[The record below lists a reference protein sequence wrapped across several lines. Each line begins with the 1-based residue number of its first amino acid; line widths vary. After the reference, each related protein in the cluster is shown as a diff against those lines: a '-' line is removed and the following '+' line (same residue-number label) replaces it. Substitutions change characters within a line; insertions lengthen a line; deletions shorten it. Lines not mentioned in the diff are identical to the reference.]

1 MFSCVIHEQIYYG
14 YVDLFLFW
22 HDKESNFIWLIT
34 FFCNMFPFC
43 KSYHIVPSKQLCFML
58 LPGLGVGAGG
68 GVNGGEIGNAAGAS
82 RFWCP

>member
-1 MFSCVIHEQIYYG
+1 MCNYEQIYYG
-14 YVDLFLFW
+14 YVDLF
-22 HDKESNFIWLIT
+22 FIFAWQSQISYELLVIT

-43 KSYHIVPSKQLCFML
+43 KFYHIVLPSIQLCFML

>member
-1 MFSCVIHEQIYYG
+1 MGQISYELLTFSV
-14 YVDLFLFW
+14 
-22 HDKESNFIWLIT
+22 
-34 FFCNMFPFC
+34 FC
-43 KSYHIVPSKQLCFML
+43 KFYPIIPTKQLCFML